1 MDTVFSTEE
10 EQRYAERGSSEL
22 HAKLRWTFLVAATL
36 FFVFMG
42 LDYQLDPEKLG
53 RNMAVRLLA
62 VGAYLVLHLLA
73 RWEPARARVEVLLL
87 AGVGVGA
94 ASVTRLSVGLRF
106 GELLAVG
113 SLLLMV
119 VMLAALT
126 TSPRQALTSHGLLLA
141 VVNVLG
147 PVFGA
152 SSLFFF
158 AVNVFLLSGATA
170 GVILAALS
178 ERLSRRAFRMEL
190 DLEVL
195 ATRDSLTGA
204 HNRRSFLQL
213 AEHELDRAR
222 RGTRTVSLLML
233 DIDRFKSINDT
244 HGHPVGDAVIR
255 TLASTCQSAL
265 RSVDVLGRL
274 GGEEFAIVLPETGT
288 EGALRVAERLRQSL
302 AEAEV
307 PEGGKALSFTVS
319 VGVAEWLPGEGLDQL
334 LSRGDQALYAAKNT
348 GRNKVCAAAHG

>member
-1 MDTVFSTEE
+1 MDTVFTAEE
-10 EQRYAERGSSEL
+10 EQRYAERGSREL
-22 HAKLRWTFLVAATL
+22 QAKLRWTFLVAATL
-36 FFVFMG
+36 FFAFMG

-53 RNMAVRLLA
+53 RNMVVRLLA
-62 VGAYLVLHLLA
+62 VGAYLVLHLLV
-73 RWEPARARVEVLLL
+73 RWEPARARVELLLL

-106 GELLAVG
+106 GEMLAVG

-126 TSPRQALTSHGLLLA
+126 TSLRHALISHGLLLA

-147 PVFGA
+147 LVFGA
-152 SSLFFF
+152 SHLFFF
-158 AVNVFLLSGATA
+158 AVNVFLTSGAAA

-178 ERLSRRAFRMEL
+178 ERLARRSFRLEL

-213 AEHELDRAR
+213 AERELDRAR
-222 RGTRTVSLLML
+222 RTTRPVSLLMV

-244 HGHPVGDAVIR
+244 HGHPAGDAVIR
-255 TLASTCQSAL
+255 TLASTSQSAL

-274 GGEEFAIVLPETGT
+274 GGEEFAIILPETGA
-288 EGALRVAERLRQSL
+288 EGALRVAERLRQTLS
-302 AEAEV
+302 EVVV
-307 PEGGKALSFTVS
+307 PEGGKSLAFTVS
-319 VGVAEWLPGEGLDQL
+319 VGVAEWLPGERLDML

-348 GRNKVCAAAHG
+348 GRNRVCAAAHG

>member
-1 MDTVFSTEE
+1 MDTGFSPAD
-10 EQRYAERGSSEL
+10 EQRYLERGSREL
-22 HAKLRWTFLVAATL
+22 LAKLRWAFLVGAVL
-36 FFVFMG
+36 FLAFTG
-42 LDYQLDPEKLG
+42 LDYQLDPENMG
-53 RNMAVRLLA
+53 RNMSVRLLA
-62 VGAYLVLHLLA
+62 VGAFLALHLLA
-73 RWEPARARVEVLLL
+73 RWGPAQARVELLLL

-106 GELLAVG
+106 GEMLAVG

-119 VMLAALT
+119 VMLAALV
-126 TSPRQALTSHGLLLA
+126 TSLRHALTSYGLLLT

-147 PVFGA
+147 LVFGA

-158 AVNVFLLSGATA
+158 AVDVFLISGAAA

-178 ERLSRRAFRMEL
+178 ERLARRTFRLEL
-190 DLEVL
+190 ELEVL

-204 HNRRSFLQL
+204 HNRRSFLRQ
-213 AEHELDRAR
+213 AGHEIDRAR
-222 RGTRTVSLLML
+222 RGARPVSLLMV

-244 HGHPVGDAVIR
+244 HGHPVGDEVIR
-255 TLASTCQSAL
+255 TLARTCQETL

-274 GGEEFAIVLPETGT
+274 GGEEFAIILPETGA
-288 EGALRVAERLRQSL
+288 EGALRVAERLRQTL
-302 AEAEV
+302 AETLVSVGE
-307 PEGGKALSFTVS
+307 KALTFTVS